1 MKYFT
6 CMICLVCLAVV
17 ALLIQSVH
25 KFAGMFEELGTELP
39 KLSQWILQSH
49 GAFPMALVVVLA
61 IAAMVAAFLLNSQK
75 LLWLTIATVFTMLL
89 CAGLVVI
96 MLYIPLTDAISQM
109 Q

>member
-1 MKYFT
+1 
-6 CMICLVCLAVV
+6 MICLVCLAVV